1 MLETLTETELCLF
14 VCILF
19 DVEMCERKYPIIRA
33 ENNEM
38 PISDTINQSHSDD
51 AVSRPPDSD
60 ADWLE
65 LIQICQITSYFIKI
79 DGSCIH
85 SLFVL
90 FA

>member
-1 MLETLTETELCLF
+1 M
-14 VCILF
+14 
-19 DVEMCERKYPIIRA
+19 
-33 ENNEM
+33 
-38 PISDTINQSHSDD
+38 SDD

-90 FA
+90 FARSVQRQPGAQ